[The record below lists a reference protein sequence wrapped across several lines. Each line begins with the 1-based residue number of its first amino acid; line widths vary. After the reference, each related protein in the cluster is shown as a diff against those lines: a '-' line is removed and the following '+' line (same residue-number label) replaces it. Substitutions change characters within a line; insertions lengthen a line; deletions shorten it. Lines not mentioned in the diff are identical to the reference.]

1 MVGYMDFYQK
11 IREENIGKYGTEYKK
26 YLSIIIN
33 QYDDRTHFI
42 YEIIQNA
49 EDAGAQYIKFEL
61 NRDKLTI
68 YHNGRPFNDR
78 DVQGVCGIA
87 DGTKGD
93 GMRIGHF
100 GIGFKSVYCLTETP
114 FIYSGNHNFMIEDQI
129 FPTAVKGLSELD
141 KNETCMILP
150 FNKEGVPKEIAFG
163 EIKDALTKEISAESI
178 IMLNNISRLTIDIV
192 DLQDYIEI
200 TREKGY
206 LDKNS
211 PDKIFKLSL
220 VTERINRRTKECKG
234 DGEKNYLYFTD
245 ADKEPVSIAF
255 MVEGT
260 ELQKVENTKVY
271 AFFPT
276 VIESHQNFYLHA
288 PFDTTPARDNLKK
301 GAEYG
306 KHNVRLIGKINK
318 LIDFAFCW
326 MRDHGYL
333 SFSGFNKVYPIYQY
347 SEDDILYSIYQNSV
361 RIIKNN
367 ESLLPT
373 NKPGV
378 YKSISEVCEPLWSV
392 IVEAF
397 PDEDM
402 QRLLHNRNM
411 YWISKEISNEAYSDL
426 KKFIHKNFDI
436 KTIDWKNLVSA
447 IDADFL
453 GQKKL
458 SWFEFLFSHIENYC
472 VRRVGGDNSHYIDAS
487 KIPFVRLVDGTHI
500 FAKEDGKPLVY
511 LNNPKIAKYQIN
523 ELFRKN
529 DTIRSFYYRALQIN
543 DYNSEQEVIDGI
555 LPKYASKVVKF
566 YTSNHIKEN
575 IEDLKEVKD
584 AALLN
589 ESIYKMVEDAYIVTD
604 GNEWYRPQDLY
615 IRSSDDRS
623 GYFLVKG
630 LIEIK
635 YLSEHYFDDTVLNID
650 LDEQFFKKLGC
661 NNGLRIVSV
670 SKNDYKRAV
679 RKYCGVEDA
688 TQIEEKIFSKK
699 YISEKLGWGK
709 TFEGF
714 PEALKGLDEKGSIR
728 VARFLNSN
736 IEQINIMGEIVGADD
751 QHFSGSNVDSL
762 MAYTML
768 GLYVCFEPW
777 VFTKNSP
784 KPCKPIEV
792 DKDDLIDEYFTSKR
806 LLSKIPFKES
816 KSALMNWLEDNNISK
831 SDRELIKKY
840 FSNPEELTKVAKAM
854 ASNEAREEQKK
865 LKASGI
871 EELIKQAD
879 TKQVNHNE
887 DKISSSEEG
896 LTINPISEKAKENRE
911 KKIEKE
917 LEKSLDHKTSVTN
930 GFSFTVREC
939 NDQEREFLKN
949 EYDGHCQICYE
960 KIEKYDGN
968 PYFEAINI
976 IKENNLYPVLKNANY
991 LGWNSLCLCP
1001 NCAAKYNYC
1010 SKKISSLYEQIKDL
1024 NIVPDSEEP
1033 ILIDIELPV
1042 NHKEQI
1048 SYSPRHLISL
1058 QQALKVFSDVGKE

>member
-1 MVGYMDFYQK
+1 MDFYQQ
-11 IREENIGKYGTEYKK
+11 IREENIKKYGTEVKK
-26 YLSIIIN
+26 ILGIIIN
-33 QYDDRTHFI
+33 QYSDRTHFI

-49 EDAGAQYIKFEL
+49 EDAGAQYINFRL
-61 NRDKLTI
+61 DRDKLTI

-87 DGTKGD
+87 DGTKED
-93 GMRIGHF
+93 GTRIGHF
-100 GIGFKSVYCLTETP
+100 GIGFKSVYCYTETP
-114 FIYSGNHNFMIEDQI
+114 YIYSGNHNFVIEDQI
-129 FPTAVKGLSELD
+129 FPNATKGISGLD

-150 FNKEGVPKEIAFG
+150 FNKAGVSEDVAYS
-163 EIKDALTKEISAESI
+163 EIKDALIKKITAESI
-178 IMLNNISRLTIDIV
+178 IMLNNIGRLTIDIA
-192 DLQDYIEI
+192 DIQDVIEI
-200 TREKGY
+200 SKEKGSI
-206 LDKNS
+206 DKFT
-211 PDKIFKLSL
+211 PDNVFELSL
-220 VTERINRRTKECKG
+220 LSERINRKTGEHRD
-234 DGEKNYLYFTD
+234 DGEKSYLYFTD
-245 ADKEPVSIAF
+245 ADKEAVSIIF
-255 MVEGT
+255 RIEGK
-260 ELQKVENTKVY
+260 ELQKIENSKIY

-276 VIESHQNFYLHA
+276 AKESHQNFYLHA
-288 PFDTTPARDNLKK
+288 PFDTTPARDNFKE

-306 KHNVRLIGKINK
+306 KHNVRLLSKIND
-318 LIDFAFCW
+318 LIEFAFCW

-347 SEDDILYSIYQNSV
+347 SEEDILYSIYQNSV

-402 QRLLHNRNM
+402 QHLLHNRNM
-411 YWISKEISNEAYSDL
+411 FWISKEISTEAYSDL
-426 KKFIHKNFDI
+426 KRFIHNNFDI
-436 KTIDWKNLVSA
+436 KTIDWKNLVCA

-453 GQKKL
+453 KQKKL
-458 SWFEFLFSHIENYC
+458 PWFEFLFSHIENYC
-472 VRRVGGDNSHYIDAS
+472 VRRIGGDNSHYIDAS
-487 KIPFVRLVDGTHI
+487 KIPFVRLVDGSHI
-500 FAKEDGKPLVY
+500 LPKENGKPLVY

-543 DYNSEQEVIDGI
+543 EYNSEQEVIDGI
-555 LPKYASKVVKF
+555 LPKYATKDVKF
-566 YTSNHIKEN
+566 NTSNHIKEN
-575 IEDLKEVKD
+575 IEDLKEIKD
-584 AALLN
+584 ASFLN
-589 ESIYKMVEDAYIVTD
+589 ESIYKMVADKYIVTD
-604 GNEWYRPQDLY
+604 GKEWYRPQDLY

-623 GYFLVKG
+623 GYFLAKG
-630 LIEIK
+630 LIDIK

-650 LDEQFFKKLGC
+650 LDEQFFKRLGC
-661 NNGLRIVSV
+661 NHGLRIIAV
-670 SKNDYKRAV
+670 SKNDYKKAV
-679 RKYCGVEDA
+679 KKYCGVEDA
-688 TQIEEKIFSKK
+688 SQIENKIFSKK
-699 YISEKLGWGK
+699 YISEKLGWEK

-714 PEALKGLDEKGSIR
+714 PDALKGLTKEGSIR

-768 GLYVCFEPW
+768 GLCVCFEPW
-777 VFTKNSP
+777 IFTKNSD
-784 KPCKPIEV
+784 KPCRPIDV
-792 DKDDLIDEYFTSKR
+792 DKDDLLDEYYTAKR

-816 KSALMNWLEDNNISK
+816 KSALMNWLEDNNIPK

-865 LKASGI
+865 LKASGF
-871 EELIKQAD
+871 EEQLKQAD
-879 TKQVNHNE
+879 TMQVNPIEEKING
-887 DKISSSEEG
+887 DKEG

-917 LEKSLDHKTSVTN
+917 LEESLDHKISVTK

-939 NDQEREFLKN
+939 NDQEREFLRN
-949 EYDGHCQICYE
+949 EYDGHCQICFE

-1010 SKKISSLYEQIKDL
+1010 SKKISSFYEQIKDL
-1024 NIVPDSEEP
+1024 KIVPDSEDP
-1033 ILIDIELPV
+1033 IVINIELPL
-1042 NHKEQI
+1042 NHKEEI
-1048 SYSPRHLISL
+1048 AYSPRHLISL
-1058 QQALKVFSDVGKE
+1058 QQAIKVFAEVGKE